1 MIELVSQMV
10 NRNASQSM
18 EGKKYMEYLSQYP
31 EIFSDLVNNSILNFA
46 IYDSIEGMDDGN
58 PLDVFHVS
66 RNEHGIE
73 LKSGKADQSDMEL
86 ALSLVAVQKLT
97 QTKKKTEYIK
107 LFGIFY
113 NDPDEKEGWID
124 FVLHKR
130 THTLIDMG
138 YGKFAKEAGILEDE
152 D

>member
-1 MIELVSQMV
+1 MIELVSQMI
-10 NRNASQSM
+10 NKNASQSL

-31 EIFSDLVNNSILNFA
+31 EIFSDLVNNSILNFT

-58 PLDVFHVS
+58 HLDAFHVS

-73 LKSGKADQSDMEL
+73 LKSGKAAESDMEL
-86 ALSLVAVQKLT
+86 AVSLVAVQKLT
-97 QTKKKTEYIK
+97 QTKTKSEYIK
-107 LFGIFY
+107 LFGLFY
-113 NDPDEKEGWID
+113 NDPDETEGWID

-130 THTLIDMG
+130 TQALIDMG
-138 YGKFAKEAGILEDE
+138 YGKFAKEAGIIEDE